1 MYYSPTLDINITD
14 KVWRI
19 IRMAKRGRVH
29 IYGIDKKE
37 YHKRMKE
44 SDFLAKDADVLLKE
58 FKDDKLKKFIG
69 FVRSVIFDI
78 YIACCESKDITMMLY
93 DREIL
98 EEFIV
103 EKGKFTNSLLD
114 WVDVVTTNRRD
125 NLLSD
130 ICFSYLSI
138 CDDELQPKGYEKG
151 IKVLSFAEEPL

>member
-19 IRMAKRGRVH
+19 IKMAKRGRFH

-44 SDFLAKDADVLLKE
+44 LDFLAKEADVLLKE
-58 FKDDKLKKFIG
+58 FKDDKLKKVVAFI
-69 FVRSVIFDI
+69 RSVIFDI
-78 YIACCESKDITMMLY
+78 YIACCESKDTTMMLY

-103 EKGKFTNSLLD
+103 EKGKFANTLSD
-114 WVDVVTTNRRD
+114 WITTTTINRRD

-130 ICFSYLSI
+130 ICFDYLSI
-138 CDDELQPKGYEKG
+138 CDDELQPKGYEAG
-151 IKVLSFAEEPL
+151 IKVLSFVEEPL